1 MEDQQKEEGQQEEL
15 RLGNKRSLN
24 GDDTMTSMSEEERLL
39 VDRYHQLIQ
48 EVDDA
53 RAAYYDRDAPVL
65 SDAEYDRL
73 YRELEDFEAQY
84 PQYRSANSPTSQ
96 VGGAASQ
103 AFAPVEHLQQMTSLD
118 DVFSLEELAAW
129 ETRMANDTGRS
140 DLDML
145 TEVKIDGLAVNLL
158 YENGVL
164 SRAATRGDGWVGED
178 VTANVSTISCIP
190 HRLKGLAPARVEIR
204 GEVYFPTKDFESLN
218 AERVRTGEAPFVN
231 ARNAAAGSLRQKD
244 WKKTAERPLAM
255 LAHGIGFVEAGDTGF
270 TEPDTLSGWFECLKN
285 WGMPVSPHTKL
296 LRGREAIE
304 NRIGELGAQ
313 RHSLEHEIDGVV
325 VKINDRA
332 IQASLGTT
340 SRAPRWA
347 AAYKFPP
354 EEVNTRLLD
363 IRVQVGRTGR
373 VTPYGVMERILV
385 AGSHVS
391 RATLHNA
398 SEVAR
403 KGVLIG
409 DLVVLRK
416 AGDVIPE
423 IVAPVVAAR
432 DGSEYPFV
440 MPENCPSC
448 GTELAPQKEG
458 DVDLRCPNQ
467 AGCPAQIT
475 ERIAHL
481 GARSALDI
489 EGLGDE
495 AALALTQP
503 EANRDEVAAALAA
516 GRTVFLENG
525 TALRMEKTAELT
537 HGELIGDAEALL
549 PSVQKPVLSSESDVF
564 SLDAE
569 RLRDVMVWKPVTK
582 DGQETGDWIQVRYFW
597 TKAWKQKGNSGVYT
611 PLESTPSKN
620 TQMMLEQIKAAKE
633 RPLARILVALSIRH
647 VGPTA
652 ASALAM
658 TFPSMDLLME
668 ASVEQL
674 AEVDGVGQVIAQSLR
689 EWFDV
694 DWHVEIVRAW
704 QAAGVRMED
713 EAREDI
719 EQTLEGLTI
728 VVSGA
733 MPGYTR
739 EGAKEAIVARGG
751 KASGSVSKKTSL
763 VIAGRGAGSKTAKA
777 EALGVPVV
785 DEKYFERV
793 LERGLAALDD

>member
-1 MEDQQKEEGQQEEL
+1 
-15 RLGNKRSLN
+15 
-24 GDDTMTSMSEEERLL
+24 MTSMSEEERQL

-53 RAAYYDRDAPVL
+53 RAAYYNRDAPVL
-65 SDAEYDRL
+65 SDAEYDKL
-73 YRELEDFEAQY
+73 YRELEDFEAKY
-84 PQYRSANSPTSQ
+84 PQYRSADSPTTQ
-96 VGGAASQ
+96 VGGTASQ

-118 DVFSLEELAAW
+118 DVFSLEELAGW

-164 SRAATRGDGWVGED
+164 NRAATRGDGWVGED
-178 VTANVSTISCIP
+178 VTANVRTISCIP
-190 HRLKGLAPARVEIR
+190 HRLKGLVPARVEIR

-244 WKKTAERPLAM
+244 RKKTAERPLAM
-255 LAHGIGFVEAGDTGF
+255 LAHGIGFVEAGDSGF

-304 NRIGELGAQ
+304 KRIGELGAQ

-448 GTELAPQKEG
+448 GTKLAPQKEG

-503 EANRDEVAAALAA
+503 EANRDEAAAALAA

-582 DGQETGDWIQVRYFW
+582 EGQETGDWTQVRYFW

-611 PLESTPSKN
+611 PLESTPSK
-620 TQMMLEQIKAAKE
+620 TTEMMLEQIEAAKE

-689 EWFDV
+689 EWFEV

-785 DEKYFERV
+785 DESYFERV

>member
-1 MEDQQKEEGQQEEL
+1 
-15 RLGNKRSLN
+15 
-24 GDDTMTSMSEEERLL
+24 MTSMSEEERQL

-53 RAAYYDRDAPVL
+53 RVAYYDRDAPVL
-65 SDAEYDRL
+65 SDAEYDKL
-73 YRELEDFEAQY
+73 YRELEDFEARY
-84 PQYRSANSPTSQ
+84 PQYRSADSPTTQ
-96 VGGAASQ
+96 VGGAASE
-103 AFAPVEHLQQMTSLD
+103 AFAPVKHLQQMTSLD
-118 DVFSLEELAAW
+118 DVFSLEELAGW

-164 SRAATRGDGWVGED
+164 NRAATRGDGWVGED
-178 VTANVSTISCIP
+178 VTANVRTISCIP
-190 HRLKGLAPARVEIR
+190 HRLKGLVPARVEIR

-218 AERVRTGEAPFVN
+218 AERVRMGEAPFVN

-244 WKKTAERPLAM
+244 PKKTAERPLAM
-255 LAHGIGFVEAGDTGF
+255 LAHGIGFVEAGESGF

-304 NRIGELGAQ
+304 KRIGELGAQ

-398 SEVAR
+398 SEVTR

-440 MPENCPSC
+440 MPESCPSC
-448 GTELAPQKEG
+448 GTKLAPQKEG

-582 DGQETGDWIQVRYFW
+582 EGQETGDWMQVRYFW

-620 TQMMLEQIKAAKE
+620 TEMMLEQIKAAKE

-713 EAREDI
+713 EVREDI

-763 VIAGRGAGSKTAKA
+763 VIAGPGAGSKAAKA

-785 DEKYFERV
+785 DESYFERV

>member
-1 MEDQQKEEGQQEEL
+1 
-15 RLGNKRSLN
+15 
-24 GDDTMTSMSEEERLL
+24 MTSMSEEERQL
-39 VDRYHQLIQ
+39 VDHYHQLIQ

-53 RAAYYDRDAPVL
+53 RAAYYNRDAPVL
-65 SDAEYDRL
+65 SDAEYDKL

-84 PQYRSANSPTSQ
+84 PQYRSADSPTTQ
-96 VGGAASQ
+96 VGGAASE

-118 DVFSLEELAAW
+118 DVFSLEELAGW

-158 YENGVL
+158 YENGEL

-178 VTANVSTISCIP
+178 VTANVRTISCIP
-190 HRLKGLAPARVEIR
+190 HRLKGLVPARVEIR

-218 AERVRTGEAPFVN
+218 DERVRTGEAPFVN

-255 LAHGIGFVEAGDTGF
+255 LAHGIGFVEAGDSGF
-270 TEPDTLSGWFECLKN
+270 TEPDTLSGWFDCLKN

-296 LRGREAIE
+296 LRGRAAIE
-304 NRIGELGAQ
+304 KRIGELGAQ

-448 GTELAPQKEG
+448 GTKLAPQKEG

-516 GRTVFLENG
+516 GRTVFLEDG
-525 TALRMEKTAELT
+525 TALRMEKTDTLT
-537 HGELIGDAEALL
+537 HGELIGDAEILL
-549 PSVQKPVLSSESDVF
+549 PPVQMPVLSSESDVF
-564 SLDAE
+564 SLEAE
-569 RLRDVMVWKPVTK
+569 QLRDVMVWKPVTK
-582 DGQETGDWIQVRYFW
+582 EGQETGDWMQVRYFW

-611 PLESTPSKN
+611 PVESTPSKN
-620 TQMMLEQIKAAKE
+620 TKMMLEEIEAAKE

-674 AEVDGVGQVIAQSLR
+674 AQVDGVGQVIAQSLR

-704 QAAGVRMED
+704 QAAGVRMKD
-713 EAREDI
+713 EVREDI

-763 VIAGRGAGSKTAKA
+763 VIAGPGAGSKAAKA

-785 DEKYFERV
+785 DQSYFERV

>member
-1 MEDQQKEEGQQEEL
+1 
-15 RLGNKRSLN
+15 
-24 GDDTMTSMSEEERLL
+24 MTSMSEEERQL

-53 RAAYYDRDAPVL
+53 RVAYYDRDAPVL
-65 SDAEYDRL
+65 SDAEYDKL
-73 YRELEDFEAQY
+73 YRELEDFEAKY
-84 PQYRSANSPTSQ
+84 PQYRSADSPTTQ

-178 VTANVSTISCIP
+178 VTANVRTISCIP
-190 HRLKGLAPARVEIR
+190 HHLEGVVPARVEIR

-244 WKKTAERPLAM
+244 PNKTAERPLAM
-255 LAHGIGFVEAGDTGF
+255 LAHGIGFVEAGDSGF

-304 NRIGELGAQ
+304 KRIGELGAQ

-398 SEVAR
+398 SEVVR

-448 GTELAPQKEG
+448 GTKLAPQKEG

-564 SLDAE
+564 SLEAE
-569 RLRDVMVWKPVTK
+569 QLRDVMVWKPVTK
-582 DGQETGDWIQVRYFW
+582 EGQETGDWMQVRYFW
-597 TKAWKQKGNSGVYT
+597 TKAWKQKGNSGVYI

-620 TQMMLEQIKAAKE
+620 TKMMLEQIEAAKE

-674 AEVDGVGQVIAQSLR
+674 AQVDGVGQVIAQSLR

-713 EAREDI
+713 EVREDI
-719 EQTLEGLTI
+719 EQTLEGLTV

-763 VIAGRGAGSKTAKA
+763 VIAGPGAGSKAAKA

-793 LERGLAALDD
+793 LEQGLAALDD

>member
-1 MEDQQKEEGQQEEL
+1 
-15 RLGNKRSLN
+15 
-24 GDDTMTSMSEEERLL
+24 MTSMSEEERQL

-65 SDAEYDRL
+65 SDAEYDKL

-84 PQYRSANSPTSQ
+84 PQYRSADSPTTQ
-96 VGGAASQ
+96 VGGVASE

-118 DVFSLEELAAW
+118 DVFSLEELAGW
-129 ETRMANDTGRS
+129 EARMANDTGRS

-164 SRAATRGDGWVGED
+164 NRAATRGDGWIGED
-178 VTANVSTISCIP
+178 VTANVRTILCIP
-190 HRLKGLAPARVEIR
+190 HRLKGLVPTRVEIR

-218 AERVRTGEAPFVN
+218 AERVRMGEAPFVN

-255 LAHGIGFVEAGDTGF
+255 LAHGIGFVEAGDSGF

-285 WGMPVSPHTKL
+285 WGMPVSHHTKL

-304 NRIGELGAQ
+304 KRIGELGAQ

-448 GTELAPQKEG
+448 GTKLAPQKEG

-582 DGQETGDWIQVRYFW
+582 EGQETGDWMQVRYFW

-620 TQMMLEQIKAAKE
+620 TEMMLEQIEVAKE

-674 AEVDGVGQVIAQSLR
+674 AEVDGVGQVIAQSLW

-751 KASGSVSKKTSL
+751 KASGSVSKKTLL
-763 VIAGRGAGSKTAKA
+763 VIAGPGAGSKAAKA

-785 DEKYFERV
+785 DESYFERV

>member
-1 MEDQQKEEGQQEEL
+1 
-15 RLGNKRSLN
+15 
-24 GDDTMTSMSEEERLL
+24 MTSMSEEERQL

-53 RAAYYDRDAPVL
+53 RAAYYNRDAPVL
-65 SDAEYDRL
+65 SDAEYDKL
-73 YRELEDFEAQY
+73 YRELEDFEAKY
-84 PQYRSANSPTSQ
+84 PQYRSADSPTTQ
-96 VGGAASQ
+96 VGGAASE

-118 DVFSLEELAAW
+118 DVFSLEELAGW

-178 VTANVSTISCIP
+178 VTANVRTISCIP
-190 HRLKGLAPARVEIR
+190 HRLKGLIPARVEIR

-255 LAHGIGFVEAGDTGF
+255 LAHGIGFVEAGDSGF

-304 NRIGELGAQ
+304 KRIGELGAQ

-325 VKINDRA
+325 VKVNDRA

-440 MPENCPSC
+440 MPQNCPSC
-448 GTELAPQKEG
+448 GTKLAPQKEG

-525 TALRMEKTAELT
+525 TTLRMEKTAELT

-564 SLDAE
+564 SLEAE

-582 DGQETGDWIQVRYFW
+582 DGQETGDWMQVRYFW
-597 TKAWKQKGNSGVYT
+597 TKAWKQKGNSGVYI

-620 TQMMLEQIKAAKE
+620 TKMMLEQIEAAKE

-674 AEVDGVGQVIAQSLR
+674 AQVDGVGQVIAQSLR

-713 EAREDI
+713 EVREDI
-719 EQTLEGLTI
+719 EQTLEGLTV

-763 VIAGRGAGSKTAKA
+763 VIAGPGAGSKAAKA

-793 LERGLAALDD
+793 LKQGLAALDD

>member
-1 MEDQQKEEGQQEEL
+1 MEEQQKEEDQQEDL
-15 RLGNKRSLN
+15 RVGNKRALN
-24 GDDTMTSMSEEERLL
+24 GDDTMTSMSEEERQL

-53 RAAYYDRDAPVL
+53 RAAYYNRDAPVL
-65 SDAEYDRL
+65 SDAEYDKL

-84 PQYRSANSPTSQ
+84 PQYRSADSPTTQ
-96 VGGAASQ
+96 VGGAASE

-129 ETRMANDTGRS
+129 EARMANDTGRS

-164 SRAATRGDGWVGED
+164 NRAATRGDGWVGED
-178 VTANVSTISCIP
+178 VTANVRTISCIP
-190 HRLKGLAPARVEIR
+190 HRLTGLVPARVEIR

-218 AERVRTGEAPFVN
+218 AERVRMGEAPFVN

-244 WKKTAERPLAM
+244 SKKTAERPLAM
-255 LAHGIGFVEAGDTGF
+255 LAHGIGFVEAGDSGF

-296 LRGREAIE
+296 LRGRDAIE
-304 NRIGELGAQ
+304 KRIGELGAQ

-448 GTELAPQKEG
+448 GTKLAPQKEG

-582 DGQETGDWIQVRYFW
+582 EGQETGDWMQVRYFW

-620 TQMMLEQIKAAKE
+620 TEMMLEQIEAAKE

-652 ASALAM
+652 ASVLAM

-689 EWFDV
+689 EWFEV

-704 QAAGVRMED
+704 QAAGVRMKD

-751 KASGSVSKKTSL
+751 KASGSVSEKTSL
-763 VIAGRGAGSKTAKA
+763 VIAGPGAGSKAATAD
-777 EALGVPVV
+777 ALGVPVV
-785 DEKYFERV
+785 DESYFERV